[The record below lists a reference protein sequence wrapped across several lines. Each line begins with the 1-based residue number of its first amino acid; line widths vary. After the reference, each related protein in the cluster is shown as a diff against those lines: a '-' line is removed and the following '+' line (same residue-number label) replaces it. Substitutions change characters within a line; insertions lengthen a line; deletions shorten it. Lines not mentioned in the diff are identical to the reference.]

1 MPSKGAFTLLNL
13 VTVIAVAVAAFY
25 FGEQSALRKLGNK
38 KDEDEE
44 KKDKE
49 ETKIDVEIHNNETQS
64 DTDNIVEESKNENVS
79 IEENSEDNVEL
90 HSSSSSCSFE
100 MVEKDGTKKIKQETK
115 EDIIEMTDDSS
126 YQIQP
131 IGYIRSIYRL
141 CVGTPRQGLLA
152 PNSRGRIDFIS
163 KNVSPDSILELEH
176 FSHLW
181 ILFQF
186 HLNTKGKDSKGNNN
200 NNNKSNQQFPS
211 KIAPPALGGKKVGI
225 FATRTPHRPN
235 AIGFTLCKLESI
247 TLPQKQKKKSSDKNN
262 SAFSINVSGIDLVDG
277 TPVFDIKPFV
287 PHYDSVGYE
296 QSSSN
301 AASLPTWVSSGLGK
315 RREVIILPHARNQ
328 LEIIMKHE
336 SDNGM
341 KFYGV
346 KTGRDESEQD
356 ALQHIIDC
364 IMEVLSVDVRSAW
377 QTKKARK
384 GKFQAERANRIK
396 QVHTESQSSTVDK
409 TSAATDGDIN
419 LCTQQI
425 DNLLIKYSVKSA
437 TTDAPQCELPPVAA
451 SPINTDGSGADD
463 QVIVQAIELITQ
475 GNNFIEITSIQN
487 EKTIKK
493 EEELESP
500 EKNRMEEKLD
510 DNENTAPTN
519 EPKEVV
525 LDELEEPAKI
535 DIEKPN
541 DNNNTASSESNEKSE
556 QIIAKN
562 GIKDLNE
569 NANNTVTE
577 VYEEVKTSVPKTS
590 DSPCVDDPN
599 KANED
604 TTEIET
610 ETNANPCDQVDLQA
624 HIHEICE
631 LNEKIRSSKES
642 ITSKTE
648 QLGDNNN
655 NNNANNTEE
664 GTRSSTSSF
673 SNGSF
678 VVVDQFTM
686 PVSEISIV
694 DSSVQSSAE
703 HNEKEEVGKDGN
715 AVNDDKVKTSLKN
728 QNQETLLESS
738 HNIVEKIAQTDKNKP
753 KVSISKVNPTVSS
766 KKTATVDKLPA
777 DGHTSFGSLKSFW
790 SQRGT
795 NYTPNGLVPEKTASK
810 QQTKFFVYS
819 DKPIQVPSKKA
830 TKSSKTSSTG
840 SVEQPILKEDDT
852 SLNNNSEHQTEDD
865 LTEPNKVE
873 NEPKSTSAKDNETDE
888 VSPKIEE

>member
-1 MPSKGAFTLLNL
+1 MPSKGALTLLNL

-38 KDEDEE
+38 KDDE

-49 ETKIDVEIHNNETQS
+49 ETKTDPNVEFHSNNETQS
-64 DTDNIVEESKNENVS
+64 DTDIVEESKGEKIS
-79 IEENSEDNVEL
+79 TEENSEDDVEL

-100 MVEKDGTKKIKQETK
+100 MVEKDGNKKLKQENR
-115 EDIIEMTDDSS
+115 EDAEMADESS

-186 HLNTKGKDSKGNNN
+186 HLNTKGKDSKDNNNN
-200 NNNKSNQQFPS
+200 NNNKSKKLNQQYSS

-247 TLPQKQKKKSSDKNN
+247 ALPQKQKKKLSDKND
-262 SAFSINVSGIDLVDG
+262 STFSINISGIDLVDG

-287 PHYDSVGYE
+287 PHYDSVGYDDKE

-315 RREVIILPHARNQ
+315 RREVVILPHARNQ

-346 KTGRDESEQD
+346 KTGRDKSEQD
-356 ALQHIIDC
+356 ALQHIIEC
-364 IMEVLSVDVRSAW
+364 ILEVLSVDVRSAW

-396 QVHTESQSSTVDK
+396 QVITESQSSTDDK
-409 TSAATDGDIN
+409 TSVTSDVTDDDIN

-437 TTDAPQCELPPVAA
+437 PTDVPQCELPSAE

-475 GNNFIEITSIQN
+475 GNNVIEIPSIQN
-487 EKTIKK
+487 ENTVKE
-493 EEELESP
+493 EEELEISENNAI
-500 EKNRMEEKLD
+500 EKELD
-510 DNENTAPTN
+510 DDAYIAATN
-519 EPKEVV
+519 EPNKLV
-525 LDELEEPAKI
+525 LEEPAN
-535 DIEKPN
+535 IEKEELK
-541 DNNNTASSESNEKSE
+541 DNNMNTAPSESKGKKVEDA
-556 QIIAKN
+556 AKN
-562 GIKDLNE
+562 GTEDIND
-569 NANNTVTE
+569 NANNTVTD
-577 VYEEVKTSVPKTS
+577 VEEGVKTSVTEKF
-590 DSPCVDDPN
+590 DSPCVDDPK
-599 KANED
+599 KANVD
-604 TTEIET
+604 TAGIET
-610 ETNANPCDQVDLQA
+610 ETIEKHNYQVDLQT

-631 LNEKIRSSKES
+631 QNEKIRSSKDS

-648 QLGDNNN
+648 HLGD

-678 VVVDQFTM
+678 VVVDNFTM

-694 DSSVQSSAE
+694 DSSAE
-703 HNEKEEVGKDGN
+703 HNKKNEGGKDDN
-715 AVNDDKVKTSLKN
+715 AVNDDKFKTSFNN
-728 QNQETLLESS
+728 QSQEHELEESS
-738 HNIVEKIAQTDKNKP
+738 QSAVEKKAQSDKKDPNKSISKGNPTMSGQKKEIVEK
-753 KVSISKVNPTVSS
+753 
-766 KKTATVDKLPA
+766 LPD
-777 DGHTSFGSLKSFW
+777 DGHTSFGTLKSFW
-790 SQRGT
+790 SKRGS
-795 NYTPNGLVPEKTASK
+795 NYTPNGLVPEKSTSK
-810 QQTKFFVYS
+810 ETKFFVYS
-819 DKPIQVPSKKA
+819 DKPIPVPKKKA
-830 TKSSKTSSTG
+830 TKSPKISSTG
-840 SVEQPILKEDDT
+840 SVEQPILMENSSPNDH
-852 SLNNNSEHQTEDD
+852 SEHQSADD
-865 LTEPNKVE
+865 SKEPNKLE
-873 NEPKSTSAKDNETDE
+873 NEANTTCAEDNETDK
-888 VSPKIEE
+888 VSSKIEE